1 MQILNHILDIYNNGR
16 LQELTNGSMMI
27 FCFSKN
33 MVQNKEEYLEDCK
46 GLLEKV
52 FKIINPQFVVEND
65 DMVALNHIVVDE
77 DGNKFRVT
85 AVNFI
90 KGENS

>member
-1 MQILNHILDIYNNGR
+1 MN
-16 LQELTNGSMMI
+16 
-27 FCFSKN
+27 
-33 MVQNKEEYLEDCK
+33 
-46 GLLEKV
+46 
-52 FKIINPQFVVEND
+52 NPQLVVEND

-90 KGENS
+90 KGENSWRLSTHRTLITD